1 MCYMY
6 GVSLQDFHTNRVN
19 RENPMCSESTSL
31 SVSLTT
37 PLGYTLNEDKP
48 GFGFKL
54 EVYNYCHDPD
64 SDGGDGGDGKSIT
77 FDEAIKHLDSKFY
90 CKASRK
96 HLRTNVTP
104 DLHLRYSKNGG
115 NLGSDQNDKK

>member
-6 GVSLQDFHTNRVN
+6 GVSFQDFHTNRVN

-48 GFGFKL
+48 GFGFEL
-54 EVYNYCHDPD
+54 EVYNYCQDPD
-64 SDGGDGGDGKSIT
+64 SSGGDGGDGKSIT

-90 CKASRK
+90 CK
-96 HLRTNVTP
+96 
-104 DLHLRYSKNGG
+104 G
-115 NLGSDQNDKK
+115 